1 MEQHISWYP
10 GHMAKARRLLAEQ
23 IGRVDAV
30 VELCDARL
38 PLSSRNP
45 ELGDLTRG
53 KPVLLLLGKADLADP
68 AATARWTSYFTS
80 KGMRVMAADVTK
92 SRAQILKALLSLTR
106 PVTDRARERGLPRAA
121 RAMVLGVPNVGK
133 STLINL
139 LAGRRAL
146 KVQDKPGV
154 TRAPQWVTVGPGLEM
169 LDSPGLLWP
178 KLGDPVAARRLAFI
192 AAIRDE
198 VLDVYQLSLQLL
210 DELAK
215 VSPMGVFARYGITG
229 DNLRGQAM
237 LEAIGR
243 ARGFL
248 LPGAVVDVERA
259 AVTVLDE
266 FRAGLLGRVTLE
278 MPPEAGNGPG

>member
-10 GHMAKARRLLAEQ
+10 GHMAKARRLLTEQ

-45 ELGDLTRG
+45 DLGALTRG
-53 KPVLLLLGKADLADP
+53 KPVLLTLGKADLADP
-68 AATARWTSYFTS
+68 ALTAKWVSYFTS
-80 KGMRVMAADVTK
+80 QGYKALAVDVT
-92 SRAQILKALLSLTR
+92 RGRPQLLKALMALTK
-106 PVTDRARERGLPRAA
+106 PVTDRAKERGLPRAA

-154 TRAPQWVTVGPGLEM
+154 TRAPQWITVSGNLEM

-192 AAIRDE
+192 AAVRDE
-198 VLDVYQLSLQLL
+198 VLDVYRLALRLV
-210 DELAK
+210 DEL
-215 VSPMGVFARYGITG
+215 MGAAPQGLAARYGIR
-229 DNLRGQAM
+229 DMSLRGPAL

-248 LPGAVVDVERA
+248 LPGALVDVERS

-278 MPPEAGNGPG
+278 SPPESKSEQG

>member
-1 MEQHISWYP
+1 
-10 GHMAKARRLLAEQ
+10 MAKARRLLGEQ

-30 VELCDARL
+30 IELCDARL

-45 ELGDLTRG
+45 ELGSLTSG
-53 KPVLLLLGKADLADP
+53 KPVLLVLGKADLADQ
-68 AATARWTSYFTS
+68 ALTARWTAHFVSQ
-80 KGMRVMAADVTK
+80 GMRVLAVDVTR
-92 SRAQILKALLSLTR
+92 SRPQILKALASLTR
-106 PVTDRARERGLPRAA
+106 PAMDRARERGLPRAA

-154 TRAPQWVTVGPGLEM
+154 TRAPQWITVSPELEM

-198 VLDVYQLSLQLL
+198 VLDVYRLALHLG
-210 DELAK
+210 DEL
-215 VSPMGVFARYGITG
+215 MGEAPQGLAARYGIADTT
-229 DNLRGQAM
+229 LRGPAL
-237 LEAIGR
+237 LEAVGR

-248 LPGAVVDVERA
+248 LPGAIVDVERA
-259 AVTVLDE
+259 AMTLLDE

-278 MPPEAGNGPG
+278 LPPEGARGQG